1 MMGYGIPV
9 DTDRIRYEASAKG
22 YTINMLAERC
32 GIEKR
37 CFYYV
42 LKNKRCRAS
51 TLEIIALALEMPITE
66 LMADDTA
73 RIKVMLD
80 QGAFMPSRAHEYD
93 GGLDLYAR
101 EDILIHPQERVS
113 HDTGVHVAIPKGYV
127 GMITS
132 KSGLMQKEGLT
143 CRGTIDYG
151 YTGSIRAVLF
161 NQSREN
167 VYIRKGQ
174 KITQLVVM
182 PIIVPEPVLVDKLE
196 MTERGE
202 GGFGSTGAF

>member
-1 MMGYGIPV
+1 MMGYGIPINA
-9 DTDRIRYEASAKG
+9 DRIRQEATAHG
-22 YTINMLAERC
+22 WTIRGLADRC
-32 GIEKR
+32 GWEHHQLTGILKR
-37 CFYYV
+37 
-42 LKNKRCRAS
+42 KRCRAT
-51 TLEIIALALEMPITE
+51 TLEIIALALELPITE

-73 RIKVMLD
+73 RIKVKLS

-132 KSGLMQKEGLT
+132 KSGLMQNEGIT